1 MDRRDFLRAGALVS
15 AGLLAGPR
23 AVAQA
28 GSAGS
33 LPNFVLILADDLG
46 WGDLGCYGS
55 RSIATPNLD
64 GLAAA
69 GARMT
74 NFFSSAPVCS
84 PSRAGLLTGRYPPRS
99 GITQVLFPH
108 DSLMDLGLRV
118 AGVPAGLPLDEITLP
133 DLLRRRGYATAG
145 VGKWHLGDQPQYR
158 PVARGFEHSFGP
170 LYSNDMEPFE
180 IYRGNEMVEKAPAD
194 QDRLTRQYTAEAVR
208 FIEQNQSKPFFLY
221 LPHTFPHVPIHA
233 SPEFRG
239 RSKGGLYG
247 DAVEEIDW
255 STGRILET
263 LARHGLTENTL
274 VLFSSDNGPWFQGSP
289 GAFRG
294 RKNETFDGGMRVP
307 LIARWP
313 GRVQAGLVSDEMGMN
328 LDLFTTLLSAAGAK
342 VPGDRPIDG
351 MDLLPVL
358 AGQKKSPHEALFFY
372 QGAELQAIRV
382 GRWKYHRR
390 HRVLVYPFGKQGP
403 WLFDLENDPN
413 ESYDCSLKYPD
424 VAKRLE
430 QMMLDFE
437 ATFKAR

>member
-1 MDRRDFLRAGALVS
+1 MDRRDFLCAGALVS

-23 AVAQA
+23 ARGQA
-28 GSAGS
+28 GPARSR
-33 LPNFVLILADDLG
+33 PNFVLILADDLG

-55 RSIATPNLD
+55 RAIATPNLD
-64 GLAAA
+64 GLAAT
-69 GARMT
+69 GARLT

-84 PSRAGLLTGRYPPRS
+84 PSRAGLLTGRYPPRT

-108 DSLMDLGLRV
+108 NSLMDLGLRA
-118 AGVPAGLPLDEITLP
+118 AGVPAGLPLDEMTLP
-133 DLLRRRGYATAG
+133 ELLHQSGYATAC

-158 PVARGFEHSFGP
+158 PAARGFDASFGP

-180 IYRGNEMVEKAPAD
+180 IYRGNELVEKAPAD
-194 QDRLTRQYTAEAVR
+194 QDHLTQHYTAEAVR
-208 FIEQNQSKPFFLY
+208 FIEQNISKPFFLY
-221 LPHTFPHVPIHA
+221 LPHTFPHVPLHA

-239 RSKGGLYG
+239 RSQGGLYG

-255 STGRILET
+255 STGQVLET
-263 LARHGLTENTL
+263 LVKHGLAENTL

-289 GAFRG
+289 GAYRG

-307 LIARWP
+307 LVARWP
-313 GRVQAGLVSDEMGMN
+313 GRIPPGRVSDEPGMKI
-328 LDLFTTLLSAAGAK
+328 DLFTTLLAAAGIKPPA
-342 VPGDRPIDG
+342 DRPIDG
-351 MDLLPVL
+351 KDLLPVL
-358 AGQKKSPHEALFFY
+358 AEQQKSPHQALFFY
-372 QGAELQAIRV
+372 QGAELQAVRS

-413 ESYDCSLKYPD
+413 ESYDASLKYPE
-424 VAKRLE
+424 VARRLE
-430 QMMLDFE
+430 QMMLDWE